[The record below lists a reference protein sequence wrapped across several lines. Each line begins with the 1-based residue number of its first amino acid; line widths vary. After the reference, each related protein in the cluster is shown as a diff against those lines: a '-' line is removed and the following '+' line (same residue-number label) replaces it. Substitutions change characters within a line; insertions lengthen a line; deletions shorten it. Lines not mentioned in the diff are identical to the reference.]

1 MSKPDQTYIAAMVKQ
16 ALAEDV
22 SSGDITAG
30 LIPSEKKAKATVIT
44 REAMVVCGRAWA
56 HEVFKQVDATLMLEW
71 HSKDGD
77 VKNPNDTLFTVAGCA
92 RSILT
97 AERCAL
103 NFLQMLS
110 ATATVTAN
118 YVEKL
123 KGTEAK
129 LLDTRKTIPLFR
141 LAQKYAV
148 TCGGGKNHRIGLSD
162 AFLIKENHIAA
173 CGSIEKAVIH
183 ARSMHDDKLVEVEV
197 ESLDEFRQA
206 LAAKPDVI
214 MLDNFSDSDIVSAVA
229 LKPAGIKIELSGNVD
244 LNSIANYAKLGVDYI
259 SVGALTKHVQA
270 IDLSMRLSKL

>member
-229 LKPAGIKIELSGNVD
+229 LKPAGIKLELSGNVD